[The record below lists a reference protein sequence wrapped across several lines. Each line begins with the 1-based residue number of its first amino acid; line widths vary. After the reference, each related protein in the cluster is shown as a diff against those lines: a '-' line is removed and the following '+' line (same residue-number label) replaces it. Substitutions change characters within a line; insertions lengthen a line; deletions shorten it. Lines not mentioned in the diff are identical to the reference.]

1 MADLTTI
8 FHHLQR
14 RLFPAL
20 EAELGTLSALDQQFC
35 KVFSLTDLDRFARR
49 YEWCG
54 NGAPPCPRT
63 WRRTLSLPS
72 MSSSSPHRCAAGRAQ
87 VPPLLRQLCGW
98 DSADEVPSEPTFSRA
113 FAQFADDQLPQQTH
127 EQMAKTHAGPKLVGH
142 VSRDATAIKAPERPA
157 AKPAPSAPA
166 APRKHGRPKSK
177 GEVRPLAPPKRLE
190 LQPRA
195 PWRRI
200 WTTCPPA
207 ATWVAS
213 ATAKGTGK
221 VGLVT
226 NCIWTPWTGISRSA
240 QC

>member
-166 APRKHGRPKSK
+166 APRKHGRPKQRRSASARAAQALGTPTARTLAENLDDLPARCDVGCKRNSK
-177 GEVRPLAPPKRLE
+177 GHRESWIGDKLHLDRKSV
-190 LQPRA
+190 
-195 PWRRI
+195 
-200 WTTCPPA
+200 
-207 ATWVAS
+207 V
-213 ATAKGTGK
+213 
-221 VGLVT
+221 
-226 NCIWTPWTGISRSA
+226 
-240 QC
+240 